1 MAPHAHEGVYPVLYA
16 FHRADGTIDAE
27 AMRRQVEHCL
37 AAGAHGL
44 MALGLITEVGK
55 HTTAERHAIVAIVAE
70 ALARR
75 RPLMVTVG
83 EATQESQLAF
93 AREARR
99 NGADVIILQPP
110 PVIEGGEVALIH
122 FFGRTA
128 DALDCPVAIQ
138 HNPFNLAV
146 NLSVDGLVA
155 LARNHP
161 NVTVLKAE
169 GTAVET
175 AELAERTGGRL
186 ALFAGHGGIE
196 FLTALRGGAA
206 GLIPAPDQ
214 LAVQVR
220 IYDLF
225 RAGTAE
231 ALAEAERLH
240 GEVLPLIVFMIR
252 SIGQALCYGKRFYAR
267 QIGVEVVHDRPP
279 FQAPTGF
286 GLAEAERLFQRHA
299 ALLRGLPPPAALAS
313 AQG

>member
-1 MAPHAHEGVYPVLYA
+1 MTAPAFHGVYPVLYA
-16 FHRADGTIDAE
+16 FHRRDGAIDPD

-37 AAGAHGL
+37 SAGAHGL
-44 MALGLITEVGK
+44 MVLGLITEVGK
-55 HTTAERHAIVAIVAE
+55 RTTAERHEIVSIVGG

-75 RPLMVTVG
+75 RPFMVTVG
-83 EATQESQLAF
+83 EATQEAQRAF
-93 AREARR
+93 ARQARA

-110 PVIEGGEVALIH
+110 PAIEGGEAALLR
-122 FFGRTA
+122 FFGATA
-128 DALDCPVAIQ
+128 DALDCPVAVQ

-146 NLSVDGLVA
+146 NLSVEGLVT

-175 AELAERTGGRL
+175 AELFERTEGRL

-196 FLTALRGGAA
+196 FLTALRAGAA

-220 IYDLF
+220 IYELF
-225 RAGTAE
+225 RQGSAE

-240 GEVLPLIVFMIR
+240 RDVLPLIVFMIR

-267 QIGVEVVHDRPP
+267 QIGLEVVGERPP
-279 FQAPTGF
+279 FQAPTAF
-286 GLAEAERLFQRHA
+286 GLAEMERLLARYE
-299 ALLRGLPPPAALAS
+299 ALLAGGRQPG
-313 AQG
+313 